1 MSNGLLVDLRKIA
14 RTLTVRVVTL
24 KSWFD
29 PRVVLRNNSESDN
42 NNGSDT
48 LTPRNFFVS
57 LSDRFRRDCLWTPM
71 TIYLSMEAVQR
82 WDSGGGATSFQ
93 YITATGK
100 IHHVNFFFI
109 SPDFPKKMIFFSR
122 ASTSKSQSGAPWTL
136 PGFPSITR

>member
-1 MSNGLLVDLRKIA
+1 M
-14 RTLTVRVVTL
+14 VTL

-29 PRVVLRNNSESDN
+29 PRVVLRNNSDDNN

-57 LSDRFRRDCLWTPM
+57 LSERFRRDCLWTPM

-100 IHHVNFFFI
+100 IHHVIFSFPRFPEKKCFFFQSQYEQI
-109 SPDFPKKMIFFSR
+109 TIGCTMDFAWFPFDHQVKIYKK
-122 ASTSKSQSGAPWTL
+122 
-136 PGFPSITR
+136 

>member
-1 MSNGLLVDLRKIA
+1 M
-14 RTLTVRVVTL
+14 VTL

-29 PRVVLRNNSESDN
+29 PRVVLRNNSDDNNN

-57 LSDRFRRDCLWTPM
+57 LSERFRRDCLWTPM

-100 IHHVNFFFI
+100 IHHVNFFFFI
-109 SPDFPKKMIFFSR
+109 TFSTRFPAKIRFFFQSQYEQITIGCTMDFAWFPFDHQVNICLIFLTF
-122 ASTSKSQSGAPWTL
+122 
-136 PGFPSITR
+136 